1 MIADVYIHS
10 ISATRATSRPAKGFY
25 DLCLDVGREVLADLS
40 PMKVDSFYVASMDP
54 ALFGVTGEIAA
65 SLASELN
72 MMPRETLGIRGTSSA
87 GGIGVLTAFKD
98 IALGI
103 HEYTL
108 LIACEQ
114 MNRVKTAEE
123 PTPESKRKEREA
135 VQNMLKGVID
145 PAERKYGLT
154 MILIGDMFEKA
165 LLHYLGIP
173 RAEFLETISDLTMAM
188 YRRASLY
195 PLAHFFKNRKTR
207 ADYEK
212 SRFVSPHYRR
222 DDVVPPSTAACA
234 ILLSSK
240 PPKNPVNGRVVKI
253 SGIGQ
258 GLVHPALTK
267 RFGPVTSSASVRRAL
282 SELARRSNLSLDA
295 FYRADIAFPHDAFPS
310 ITRLILKEAGFS
322 HDESLDGLISGR
334 FNPCGGLVKCGHPV
348 GCSGELQI
356 IRAVQQMTR
365 DRNAIPEEI
374 EQHPA
379 DTAFTVSVGAALTN
393 IIAIWLEAGGAK
405 KASHVG
411 HGAGRGFSKRRFDE
425 YLRIGGLYDRFE
437 RAMET
442 IPKNAGVVLTNT
454 LSSKGWI
461 NLIQKRDSKTL
472 ALSGSELDPGA
483 LVSISADDRGLTHV
497 SRLRR
502 RQVDREMLASLGII
516 PDRLPPK
523 RAVKRSR

>member
-1 MIADVYIHS
+1 VIADVYIHS
-10 ISATRATSRPAKGFY
+10 ICATPATSRPEKGFY

-40 PMKVDSFYVASMDP
+40 PMKIDSFYVASMDP

-65 SLASELN
+65 SLASELR

-114 MNRVKTAEE
+114 MNRVRTDQEPTAE
-123 PTPESKRKEREA
+123 SRSKEREA

-145 PAERKYGLT
+145 PDERRYGLT

-165 LLHYLGIP
+165 LLHYLGIGRDELLDKIP
-173 RAEFLETISDLTMAM
+173 DLTMAM
-188 YRRASLY
+188 YRRAALY
-195 PLAHFFKNRKTR
+195 PLAHFFRNRKTR

-212 SRFVSPHYRR
+212 SKFISPHYRR

-240 PPKNPVNGRVVKI
+240 PPDKPVNQRIVKI
-253 SGIGQ
+253 RGIGQ

-282 SELARRSNLSLDA
+282 RELARRSDLSLDA
-295 FYRADIAFPHDAFPS
+295 FRKVDIAFPHDAFPS
-310 ITRLILKEAGFS
+310 ISRLILKEAGFT

-348 GCSGELQI
+348 GCSGELQV

-365 DRNAIPEEI
+365 DRDAIPEEI
-374 EQHPA
+374 QQEPA
-379 DTAFTVSVGAALTN
+379 NTAFTVSVGAALTN
-393 IIAIWLEAGGAK
+393 IIAIWLEAGNSRRAPVVHRGGK
-405 KASHVG
+405 
-411 HGAGRGFSKRRFDE
+411 RGFNKRRFEE

-437 RAMET
+437 KAMESV
-442 IPKNAGVVLTNT
+442 PKHAGVVLSNT
-454 LSSKGWI
+454 LSPKGWV
-461 NLIQKRDSKTL
+461 NLIQKSDGKAL
-472 ALSGSELDPGA
+472 ALSGEELDLGA
-483 LVSISADDRGLTHV
+483 LVSIAPDDRGIVRV
-497 SRLRR
+497 SRLRKK
-502 RQVDREMLASLGII
+502 QVDGDMLVSLGIV
-516 PDRLPPK
+516 PE
-523 RAVKRSR
+523 